1 MAVTVYS
8 LGDLEIIRAGLT
20 AVAMLFD
27 SGNTDLF
34 TGAGAAGLGHAAG
47 FGLMVSVGWI
57 AMKVIVGQPFAP
69 GHLLAVMLAYIIM
82 FVPKVTMN
90 IEDIYTGQVAVVD
103 GVPLGV
109 ALPGGVIS
117 GVSRSITLKIDQALR
132 TADAETST
140 LSENGMVS
148 PLKLMLAARGAAL
161 VDEAFTL
168 SMSRYISECTD
179 GIPPNAASSAA
190 SPFLFLQNPFQNYLT
205 AIYPFGSSPSSANQ
219 WTTPEFVTCTDAAN
233 KLDTKLREIISGPDF
248 DEYLTQRMGV
258 NRPAGTMGGRWTAND
273 LQVYINNF
281 ATAGT
286 DAQNVMA
293 QLATSDIIAD
303 TYRCGALDKAD
314 AISCSAAMRSAVEG
328 AKFDSAGRGSVFART
343 MIPSMNVFM
352 FLFFA
357 ISPLIAVVIAVS
369 GMHGVTKVMP
379 NYLLFGVWTQSWLPM
394 AAIINHFILRQSK
407 EAAERGLITA
417 DGLPL
422 RSGVEFYDLLST
434 KIAAASDLLASTP
447 IVTFAIISGSVMG
460 LAQLASK
467 AGDSFSEKNVA
478 PDVNKV
484 DSAASVAARHAEA
497 PRTTNSGMTLNRGV
511 GGTGYGGSSDPLA
524 LSMSSDSMRTLA
536 AGEQYAAESLQTQSQ
551 QLSQALYQG
560 YGAKVAGSSS
570 SSHGKF
576 GSADFT
582 QLHGQSRTIADSLN
596 QAIKSANNDST
607 VKSLGLNTNQL
618 TNAATGAYLDAANRE
633 EKAEGRGAAAK
644 HAVRGA
650 VLAAFKTMGN
660 LAPTAALQEQ
670 AVKSFENAISQQLAS
685 TATQTDDW
693 AAKFSSGERSSA
705 ENSFLSEVSKSSD
718 KKLGE
723 TLSQTNAQSRKRAQ
737 TAQQLDSF
745 AKSLKSGVNLAGG
758 DLANMAA
765 NGSGKLG
772 ERLADLRREN
782 GISEQTA
789 YDTAQKATNGKFT
802 GDGTPGD
809 NARNRA
815 LGTAY
820 GTMLMLGQSHKAEIA
835 NAALSELQMTNAVG
849 SIKSGSQVAGAVD
862 DQASAAPTGL
872 SQNTAGRI
880 AAMKPQA
887 EQAAAN
893 AAGETQGVNGQLRS
907 RQGAASQGVTAETF
921 KGYSGKVDEAAAA
934 SGVQAANNN
943 RVTAA
948 TPGEQFKARAA
959 ALERDYA
966 ENSTIAGMAS
976 DFAKEVANDGVLLGI
991 SATAGVAAAHATLGD
1006 ISSAYERQ
1014 KGAGSGGPTTG
1025 GQPTGGN
1032 PSGGNSPGSG
1042 GSRTGGGQGG
1052 VSQGQY
1058 TQKVLGKVADKMP
1071 AVAAV
1076 VGARHAAAT
1085 AIGAVGLAPG
1095 AAVANTVAA
1104 TVDMVTLGTALYDAI
1119 KEVDNEIASGK

>member
-8 LGDLEIIRAGLT
+8 LGDHELIRAGLT

-82 FVPKVTMN
+82 FVPKITMN

-179 GIPPNAASSAA
+179 GIPPNAASTAP

-205 AIYPFGSSPSSANQ
+205 AIYPFGSNPSSTNQ
-219 WTTPEFVTCTDAAN
+219 WTTPEFVTCTDAAS
-233 KLDTKLREIISGPDF
+233 KLETKLREIISGPEF

-258 NRPAGTMGGRWTAND
+258 NRPNASMGGRWTAND

-281 ATAGT
+281 AIAGT

-407 EAAERGLITA
+407 EAAERGLLTA

-497 PRTTNSGMTLNRGV
+497 PRTTNAGMTLNRGV
-511 GGTGYGGSSDPLA
+511 TGTGYGGSGDPLS
-524 LSMSSDSMRTLA
+524 LSLSSDSMRSLA

-560 YGAKVAGSSS
+560 FGAKVAGSSS

-582 QLHGQSRTIADSLN
+582 QLHGQSRSIADSLN
-596 QAIKSANNDST
+596 QAIKAASGDST
-607 VKSLGLNTNQL
+607 MKTLGLNTTQL
-618 TNAATGAYLDAANRE
+618 TNAATGAYLDAASRQ
-633 EKAEGRGAAAK
+633 EKAEGRTAAAK

-650 VLAAFKTMGN
+650 ILASFKTMGN
-660 LAPTAALQEQ
+660 LAPNAALQEQ
-670 AVKSFENAISQQLAS
+670 AIKSFENAIGQQFTS
-685 TATQTDDW
+685 SATQTDDW
-693 AAKFSSGERSSA
+693 AAKFASGERSSA

-718 KKLGE
+718 KRLGE
-723 TLSQTNAQSRKRAQ
+723 TLSKTNAQSRKRAQ
-737 TAQQLDSF
+737 TAQQLDSY
-745 AKSLKSGVNLAGG
+745 AQSLKSGVSLTGG

-765 NGSGKLG
+765 NGSGVLG

-815 LGTAY
+815 LGAAY
-820 GTMLMLGQSHKAEIA
+820 GTMLMLGKSHKAQIA
-835 NAALSELQMTNAVG
+835 EAALSELQMTNAVG
-849 SIKSGSQVAGAVD
+849 SIKDSSQVAGEVD
-862 DQASAAPTGL
+862 SQASTAPTGL
-872 SQNTAGRI
+872 SQSTAGRI
-880 AAMKPQA
+880 AAMEPQA
-887 EQAAAN
+887 AQAATI
-893 AAGETQGVNGQLRS
+893 AAGETQGVNEQLRS
-907 RQGAASQGVTAETF
+907 RQGAASQGVSAETF
-921 KGYSGKVDEAAAA
+921 KGYAERVDGAAAG
-934 SGVQAANNN
+934 SGIQAANDN
-943 RVTAA
+943 RVAA
-948 TPGEQFKARAA
+948 GTPGAQFKARAEA
-959 ALERDYA
+959 IQRDYA

-976 DFAKEVANDGVLLGI
+976 SFAKEVANDNVLLGI
-991 SATAGVAAAHATLGD
+991 STVAGAAAAHATLGD
-1006 ISSAYERQ
+1006 ITSAYERQ
-1014 KGAGSGGPTTG
+1014 KGGGSSGPTTG

-1032 PSGGNSPGSG
+1032 SPGSG
-1042 GSRTGGGQGG
+1042 GPRTGGSQGG

-1071 AVAAV
+1071 AVGAAV
-1076 VGARHAAAT
+1076 AARHAAAT
-1085 AIGAVGLAPG
+1085 AVGAVGLAPG
-1095 AAVANTVAA
+1095 AAVANTIAA
-1104 TVDMVTLGTALYDAI
+1104 GVDMVTLGTAVYDAI
-1119 KEVDNEIASGK
+1119 KEVDAELASRK

>member
-1 MAVTVYS
+1 MAITVYS
-8 LGDLEIIRAGLT
+8 LGDHEIIRAGLT

-205 AIYPFGSSPSSANQ
+205 AIYPFGSSPSSTNQ

-233 KLDTKLREIISGPDF
+233 KLDTKLREIISGPEF

-407 EAAERGLITA
+407 DAAERGLITA

-422 RSGVEFYDLLST
+422 RSGIEFYDLLST

-497 PRTTNSGMTLNRGV
+497 PRTTNAGMTLNRGV
-511 GGTGYGGSSDPLA
+511 TGTGYASSSDGYSLN
-524 LSMSSDSMRTLA
+524 LSDDSVRSLA
-536 AGEQYAAESLQTQSQ
+536 AGEQASAEQLQTRSQ
-551 QLSQALYQG
+551 QLSQQLGQTFG
-560 YGAKVAGSSS
+560 SKVAGSIQQSS
-570 SSHGKF
+570 GTF
-576 GSADFT
+576 GSVDFT
-582 QLHGQSRTIADSLN
+582 QLHGQSRQFADKIDN
-596 QAIKSANNDST
+596 GIKAANAEKT
-607 VKSLGLNTNQL
+607 AKSLGMDTRSL
-618 TNAATGAYLDAANRE
+618 TNVATAALLAAADKGANAA
-633 EKAEGRGAAAK
+633 GQQAAAK
-644 HAVRGA
+644 GAVRSA
-650 VLAAFKTMGN
+650 LAQAAKNMGSA
-660 LAPTAALQEQ
+660 APNAQLVESA
-670 AVKSFENAISQQLAS
+670 SNAIESSIGQQLSSSA
-685 TATQTDDW
+685 TAMDDW
-693 AAKFSSGERSSA
+693 SAKFSSGERSSA
-705 ENSFLSEVSKSSD
+705 EKSFLSEVSQNSS
-718 KKLGE
+718 KTLGE
-723 TLSQTNAQSRKRAQ
+723 TLSRTNADSRKRAQ
-737 TAQQLDSF
+737 TAQQLDSY
-745 AKSLKSGVNLAGG
+745 AKSLKSGISLTGGGLA
-758 DLANMAA
+758 DLAA
-765 NGSGKLG
+765 NGSGVLG

-782 GISEQTA
+782 GISEQEA
-789 YDTAQKATNGKFT
+789 FDSAQKATNGKFT
-802 GDGTPGD
+802 GDGSPGD
-809 NARNRA
+809 TLRNRA
-815 LGTAY
+815 MGAAY
-820 GTMLMLGQSHKAEIA
+820 GTLLKLGESHKAQIA
-835 NAALSELQMTNAVG
+835 QAAFQELGMTGAVG
-849 SIKSGSQVAGAVD
+849 SIKSGDDVAAAVASQS
-862 DQASAAPTGL
+862 SAAPTGL
-872 SQNTAGRI
+872 AAGTAGRI
-880 AAMKPQA
+880 SAMETRAGQSA
-887 EQAAAN
+887 EAAN
-893 AAGETQGVNGQLRS
+893 ASAQGVPQQLSNIRGSASRS
-907 RQGAASQGVTAETF
+907 VNANTFNEYAGRVDSAAE
-921 KGYSGKVDEAAAA
+921 A
-934 SGVQAANNN
+934 SGLQAGNGN
-943 RVTAA
+943 RVATGQPSAA
-948 TPGEQFKARAA
+948 FQARAA
-959 ALERDYA
+959 ELEKQFGQNGSIA
-966 ENSTIAGMAS
+966 SIAGR
-976 DFAKEVANDGVLLGI
+976 FGNEVANDPVLIGVAAVAG
-991 SATAGVAAAHATLGD
+991 AGVAAAAVQE
-1006 ISSAYERQ
+1006 ISSAYNQRS
-1014 KGAGSGGPTTG
+1014 GPGGGPTTG
-1025 GQPTGGN
+1025 GQAPGGGR
-1032 PSGGNSPGSG
+1032 PAPGSPRG
-1042 GSRTGGGQGG
+1042 GAGGMSKAQYASR
-1052 VSQGQY
+1052 
-1058 TQKVLGKVADKMP
+1058 VLGALSNKVPEVAT
-1071 AVAAV
+1071 AVAA
-1076 VGARHAAAT
+1076 RHGAAT

-1104 TVDMVTLGTALYDAI
+1104 GIDAYTIGTAVYDAI
-1119 KEVDNEIASGK
+1119 KEVDAQIAKGQ